1 MSDNKRLDRGDD
13 GLLCTQHAVAQQQCY
28 ECFEYVSEE
37 KDREIIVMMII
48 IVACCAAGLACHHR
62 RPERII
68 ANTIN
73 ITPCFSIS
81 VVFRTMHSED
91 VFNL

>member
-1 MSDNKRLDRGDD
+1 M
-13 GLLCTQHAVAQQQCY
+13 LCTQHAAAQQQCY

-48 IVACCAAGLACHHR
+48 IVACCAAGLASHHR

-68 ANTIN
+68 DT
-73 ITPCFSIS
+73 
-81 VVFRTMHSED
+81 
-91 VFNL
+91 

>member
-1 MSDNKRLDRGDD
+1 MSENKCLDRGDD

-68 ANTIN
+68 AT
-73 ITPCFSIS
+73 
-81 VVFRTMHSED
+81 
-91 VFNL
+91 

>member
-1 MSDNKRLDRGDD
+1 MSENKCLDRGDD
-13 GLLCTQHAVAQQQCY
+13 GGFVLNMLWAKQQCY
-28 ECFEYVSEE
+28 ECAQYVSEE

-48 IVACCAAGLACHHR
+48 IVACCAAVLACHHR